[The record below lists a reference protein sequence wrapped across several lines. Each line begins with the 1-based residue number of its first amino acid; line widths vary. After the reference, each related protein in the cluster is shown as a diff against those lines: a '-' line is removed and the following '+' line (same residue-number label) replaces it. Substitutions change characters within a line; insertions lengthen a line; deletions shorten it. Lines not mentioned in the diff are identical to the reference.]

1 MVVVLSTVLIL
12 SFAPPTSIVPFVMI
26 LGLLRLN
33 EIHQVG
39 VEGSL
44 FDLFPIWAL
53 LADPAQPHDFHLA
66 VDVDPTLVPSEATE
80 AAAFLIIGITK
91 ATIVDSIAVDTVDR

>member
-1 MVVVLSTVLIL
+1 
-12 SFAPPTSIVPFVMI
+12 MI

-44 FDLFPIWAL
+44 FDFFPIWAL

-80 AAAFLIIGITK
+80 AAALFIVGITK
-91 ATIVDSIAVDTVDR
+91 SPIVDSISIDAIER